1 MSLFFIDLKFA
12 KLLGARL
19 LNFKQKKAD
28 LFTFSHSCEDRSRGK
43 VKVRAYIYRQQN
55 ALYVKCHHCG
65 MSHRLSTFLSQES
78 PVLADEY
85 RLETYKEKINSG
97 QIIPK
102 QTIPET
108 KPIKKE
114 SVDSVLDGLVPLTE
128 LRQNHPAVNYAKKR
142 AIPEEHFKHIF
153 FCAKF
158 FKYASRYKDSF
169 LKMKGDYPR
178 LVLPYFDANGRVYAL
193 TARAFGD
200 EEPKYIFLSID
211 EQKENIY
218 GIWRIDPS
226 KPIIAVEGQ
235 IDSLCIDN
243 ALAVGGADYNS
254 ALLRSLQSKL
264 IIVPDNDFV
273 RNKQVA
279 DSVQKAIKAGYS
291 VSLFPPSFKYKD
303 INEAMKKSKLS
314 KKEIESMIIENVKRG
329 AEAELELIFRR
340 KC

>member
-1 MSLFFIDLKFA
+1 MSQFFIDLKFA

-28 LFTFSHSCEDRSRGK
+28 LFAFSHSCEERSKGK
-43 VKVRAYIYRQQN
+43 AKSRAYIYRREN
-55 ALYVKCHHCG
+55 SLYVKCHHCG
-65 MSHRLSTFLSQES
+65 ICHRLSTFIQQES
-78 PVLADEY
+78 PPLADEY
-85 RLETYKEKINSG
+85 RMEVYREKVNSG
-97 QIIPK
+97 DIK
-102 QTIPET
+102 QRIPEP
-108 KPIKKE
+108 KKKE
-114 SVDSVLDGLVPLTE
+114 PTVSVDSVLDGLVPLTS
-128 LRQNHPAVNYAKKR
+128 LVKTHPAVLYAKKR

-158 FKYASRYKDSF
+158 FKYASRFKDSF

-178 LVLPYFDANGRVYAL
+178 LVFPYFDANGRVYAL
-193 TARAFGD
+193 TARAFGP
-200 EEPKYIFLSID
+200 EEPKYIFLPID

-243 ALAVGGADYNS
+243 AVAVGGADYNS

-264 IIVPDNDFV
+264 VIVPDNDFI

-279 DSVQKAIKAGYS
+279 DSVLKAIKAGYS
-291 VSLFPPSFKYKD
+291 VSLFPASFKYKD
-303 INEAMKKSKLS
+303 INDALKKSKVT
-314 KKEIESMIIENVKRG
+314 KQEIQNMILENVKHG